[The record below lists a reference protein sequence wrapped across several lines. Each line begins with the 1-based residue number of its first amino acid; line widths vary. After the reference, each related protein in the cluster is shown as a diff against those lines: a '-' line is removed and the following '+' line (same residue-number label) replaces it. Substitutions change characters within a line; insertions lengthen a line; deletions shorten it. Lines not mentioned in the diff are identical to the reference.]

1 MHLHIISTPIS
12 VSIGFLLCAGTLV
25 VWWHVVVVGW
35 VRIGVHRGCGLVGF
49 GNSPLTCGVN
59 IQTHMSIMPCACLCL
74 SMVGHGWLDGWVW
87 VWLHRGCGLVGF

>member
-1 MHLHIISTPIS
+1 MHLHIISIPSS

-49 GNSPLTCGVN
+49 WEFPFNMWGQHPTTYVYN
-59 IQTHMSIMPCACLCL
+59 ALCVL
-74 SMVGHGWLDGWVW
+74 MFEYGWA
-87 VWLHRGCGLVGF
+87 WLVRWLGLGLAS